1 MPQFQHAMLVEET
14 HDERAR
20 HNFIASLREFT
31 MANLYPRLRTHYRE
45 VLAPRHAEQHGELP
59 QSVDRVRRVLEASPL
74 YIGYS
79 LLVRGTQELLW
90 DTVGE
95 VVERQ
100 LPALIER
107 AADATSAPRA
117 GTSREPAASGQAP
130 SVGAA
135 NNGAASDGGA
145 SDHAASDGAA
155 RDHAASGEAAS
166 DGAASNRAASD
177 GAANDLAASGGA
189 AGPVAGA
196 ATARGSLALDP
207 LLPVPDYTA
216 AVDIHVMPGGF
227 HTELTEDDVFAGAL
241 YDRGVHLFAFG
252 GLGPLNDELGVATAA
267 AVRLQFP
274 DFAPRKVLDLGC
286 GAGHATLP
294 LADAFPASEVH
305 GADLAAPMLRY
316 AAARAA
322 ALGYSIHFAQQDATH
337 TNYAEG
343 SFDLIASTLLLHEMP
358 RPAILALLRECHRL
372 LRPGGVMVHHDLL
385 RWPEDPFDAF
395 MMAWTTR
402 HNNEPY
408 ERASGTLN
416 FPEDCAAAG
425 FDAADVFIV
434 AQPGAYLEEVYQV
447 SGIRGARKR

>member
-1 MPQFQHAMLVEET
+1 MPQQQRHAMLIEET

-20 HNFIASLREFT
+20 HAFIASLREFT
-31 MANLYPRLRTHYRE
+31 MAELYPRLRTHYRE
-45 VLAPRHAEQHGELP
+45 ELAPRYAAKHGAP
-59 QSVDRVRRVLEASPL
+59 PASVDRVRAVMEDSAL
-74 YIGYS
+74 YTGYS

-95 VVERQ
+95 AVERQ
-100 LPALIER
+100 LPSLIRKAAVSNAPADIKAPPSDVKAPADVKAL
-107 AADATSAPRA
+107 SV
-117 GTSREPAASGQAP
+117 GNASG
-130 SVGAA
+130 VGK
-135 NNGAASDGGA
+135 
-145 SDHAASDGAA
+145 
-155 RDHAASGEAAS
+155 
-166 DGAASNRAASD
+166 
-177 GAANDLAASGGA
+177 
-189 AGPVAGA
+189 
-196 ATARGSLALDP
+196 ARGSLTLNPSLP
-207 LLPVPDYTA
+207 LPDYTA

-227 HTELTEDDVFAGAL
+227 HTEITDNDVFAGAL

-267 AVRLQFP
+267 AVRRQFP
-274 DFAPRKVLDLGC
+274 DFAPRKILDAGC

-294 LADAFPASEVH
+294 LADAFPGAEIH

-316 AAARAA
+316 AAARAT
-322 ALGYSIHFAQQDATH
+322 ALGYAVHFAQQDATR
-337 TNYAEG
+337 TDYPDD
-343 SFDLIASTLLLHEMP
+343 SFDLITSTLLLHEMP
-358 RPAILALLRECHRL
+358 RRAILALFRECHRL

-385 RWPEDPFDAF
+385 RWPEEPFEAF

-408 ERASGTLN
+408 ERASGTLR

-425 FDAADVFIV
+425 FDTADTFIV

>member
-1 MPQFQHAMLVEET
+1 MQQHRHGMLIEET
-14 HDERAR
+14 HDERSRDA
-20 HNFIASLREFT
+20 FIASLREFT
-31 MANLYPRLRTHYRE
+31 MAELYPRLRTHYE
-45 VLAPRHAEQHGELP
+45 KELAPRHAAQHGAP
-59 QSVDRVRRVLEASPL
+59 PASVDRVRALMEDSAL
-74 YIGYS
+74 YNGYS

-95 VVERQ
+95 AVERQ

-107 AADATSAPRA
+107 AA
-117 GTSREPAASGQAP
+117 
-130 SVGAA
+130 
-135 NNGAASDGGA
+135 
-145 SDHAASDGAA
+145 
-155 RDHAASGEAAS
+155 
-166 DGAASNRAASD
+166 
-177 GAANDLAASGGA
+177 
-189 AGPVAGA
+189 A
-196 ATARGSLALDP
+196 ATTEAGLTSRGSLTLDP
-207 LLPVPDYTA
+207 SLPVPAYTA

-227 HTELTEDDVFAGAL
+227 HTEITENDVFAGAL

-252 GLGPLNDELGVATAA
+252 GLGALNDELGVATAA
-267 AVRLQFP
+267 AVRRQFP
-274 DFAPRKVLDLGC
+274 DFAPRKILDVGC

-294 LADAFPASEVH
+294 LTDAFPGAEIH

-322 ALGYSIHFAQQDATH
+322 SLGYAVHFAQQDATR
-337 TNYAEG
+337 TTYPDA
-343 SFDLIASTLLLHEMP
+343 SFDLITSTLLLHEMP
-358 RPAILALLRECHRL
+358 RPAILALFRECHRL

-385 RWPEDPFDAF
+385 RWPDEPFEAF

-408 ERASGTLN
+408 ERASGTLK

-434 AQPGAYLEEVYQV
+434 EQPGAYLEEVYQV